1 MLVTILDGYIDEP
14 SCLGIPPYISPYVRY
29 AAGAIKDTGH
39 DYQYITIDQW
49 RKGQKIKGRV
59 LLIITGAVVPGRYLR
74 GMPISFNEF
83 YKITST
89 FKGVKILGGAAA
101 SYGIGQGGGK
111 EPKKSNNLVDYAAK
125 KDADAFIFDFLN
137 KEINDRKRTAN
148 EWKKWS
154 VLGAEVV
161 KYHPDFPNP
170 LIAEVETYRGCTR
183 YISGG
188 CSFCMEPLFGKPIVR
203 DAKDIVNEIKIL
215 YDIGVKNF
223 RLGCQ
228 SCFYSYGAKGIGKS
242 ELPEPN
248 VNAIKKLL
256 EGIRKKAPMLN
267 VLHIDNVNPSII
279 AEYPEKAIEIT
290 ELIKQY
296 CTPGNTAAFGMES
309 ADMEVIKKNNL
320 NATPEEVM
328 KAIEIINEIGRERGS
343 NGMPYFL
350 PGLNILYGLPGE
362 NANTYKKNYAF
373 LKSVIDRGLLLRR
386 VNIRQVVPIRI
397 KKIKIDKKRFKEFKR
412 VVDENINRPMLE
424 KIVPY
429 GTVLKNVFLEI
440 NKGNATFGRQVGS
453 YPLLVCLPYKKNV
466 GKFVDVK
473 IKDYGYR
480 SITGIEYPLNINHAN
495 MKAIE
500 SLPAI
505 GKKRAVRIMAN
516 RPFKNFEE
524 LDKVMDS
531 VFNKEEIN
539 NWISLK

>member
-1 MLVTILDGYIDEP
+1 VRVTILDGYVDEP
-14 SCLGIPPYISPYVRY
+14 SCLGVPPYISPYIRY
-29 AAGAIKDTGH
+29 AAGAIRDAGH
-39 DYQYITIDQW
+39 EYQYLTIDQW
-49 RKGQKIKGRV
+49 REGHEIKGEI

-83 YKITST
+83 HKITST
-89 FKGVKILGGAAA
+89 FRGIKILGGAAA

-111 EPKKSNNLVDYAAK
+111 EPRKSDGQVDYAAK
-125 KDADAFIFDFLN
+125 KDVDAFIFDFLN
-137 KEINDRKRTAN
+137 GEVNDRRRNTN

-154 VLGAEVV
+154 VLGADMVE
-161 KYHPDFPNP
+161 YHPDFPNP
-170 LIAEVETYRGCTR
+170 LIVEIETFRGCTR
-183 YISGG
+183 YINGG
-188 CSFCMEPLFGKPIVR
+188 CSFCMEPLFGKPIMR
-203 DAKDIVNEIKIL
+203 NATDIVNEIKIL
-215 YDIGVKNF
+215 YDMGVKNF

-228 SCFYSYGAKGIGKS
+228 SCFYSYDAKGTGKS

-256 EGIRKKAPMLN
+256 GGIRKNAPALN
-267 VLHIDNVNPSII
+267 VLHIDNVNPSVV

-309 ADMEVIKKNNL
+309 ADMEVIRKNNL
-320 NATPEEVM
+320 SATPEEVM
-328 KAIEIINEIGRERGS
+328 KAIEIINEIGRERGD

-362 NANTYKKNYAF
+362 STDTYKKNYNF
-373 LKSVIDRGLLLRR
+373 LKSVIDKGLLLRR
-386 VNIRQVVPIRI
+386 VNIRQVVPMRI
-397 KKIKIDKKRFKEFKR
+397 KKVKINKKKFREFKR
-412 VVDENINRPMLE
+412 MVDENINRPMLE
-424 KIVPY
+424 RIVPY

-453 YPLLVCLPYKKNV
+453 YPLLICLPYKESV

-480 SITGIEYPLNINHAN
+480 SVTGIEYPLKINHSS
-495 MKAIE
+495 MKALE
-500 SLPAI
+500 NLPGI

-516 RPFKNFEE
+516 RPFKNFKE
-524 LDKVMDS
+524 LDEIMDS
-531 VFNKEEIN
+531 SFNKEEIK
-539 NWISLK
+539 NWISLR